1 MKRNNK
7 KEALRWWNSLSQTKK
22 AELEFKKY
30 GLGDPFEDNSLSDE
44 DIIQIYLDHSEKGMR
59 LSKLKT
65 ALLEKLDEWAKT
77 EHEAEILIDSF
88 LEYMRTDGLTE
99 DDRLNL
105 LEQAI
110 ECSSG
115 FVRDRLNYEATAIKV
130 NYGY

>member
-1 MKRNNK
+1 MKKSYK
-7 KEALRWWNSLSQTKK
+7 KEALKWWNNLSENKK
-22 AELEFKKY
+22 KEFEFKKF
-30 GLGDPFEDNSLSDE
+30 GLGDPFEDNSLSEE
-44 DIIQIYLDHSEKGMR
+44 DVILIYHDYSEKGSR

-65 ALLEKLDEWAKT
+65 ALLDKLDEWAKS
-77 EHEAEILIDSF
+77 EHQAEILIDSF
-88 LEYMRTDGLTE
+88 LEYMRMDGWSE

-115 FVRDRLNYEATAIKV
+115 FIRDRLDYEATAIKV